1 MFKQLNSAIPFK
13 ADSPTRS
20 DTAQLL
26 PSRNVQQITPAP
38 PPPAARTRLHA
49 DTHSLYQ
56 GPCLC
61 RRVSALSKLFAVC
74 VSTLK
79 AAQVAAHGRARV
91 PCPCD
96 LRRCPR
102 VLPFFFFFSIFR
114 ANLCL
119 YVCVCGSLC
128 GSPHERPARP
138 RTMRWASA
146 EETHLCPTPT
156 NRKPRSRPPRPAF
169 ASQARRKRHGE
180 GECNHATQRHGRALW
195 KSTYVGFS
203 RGCDCVEKP
212 MNVAINWVVLRRPA
226 GTPR

>member
-13 ADSPTRS
+13 ADSPTQS

-38 PPPAARTRLHA
+38 PPLAARTRLHA
-49 DTHSLYQ
+49 HTHSLYQ

-74 VSTLK
+74 VSTIN
-79 AAQVAAHGRARV
+79 APQVAAHGRAHV
-91 PCPCD
+91 TCAAALVCPQ
-96 LRRCPR
+96 
-102 VLPFFFFFSIFR
+102 FFFSIFR
-114 ANLCL
+114 ANLCACL

-128 GSPHERPARP
+128 GSPLRPQ
-138 RTMRWASA
+138 TMRWASA

-156 NRKPRSRPPRPAF
+156 NRKALSHPPRPAF

-180 GECNHATQRHGRALW
+180 REVQSRHTEAPEGSLEKHVCWFFQRLHLHGKANECRH
-195 KSTYVGFS
+195 
-203 RGCDCVEKP
+203 
-212 MNVAINWVVLRRPA
+212 
-226 GTPR
+226 